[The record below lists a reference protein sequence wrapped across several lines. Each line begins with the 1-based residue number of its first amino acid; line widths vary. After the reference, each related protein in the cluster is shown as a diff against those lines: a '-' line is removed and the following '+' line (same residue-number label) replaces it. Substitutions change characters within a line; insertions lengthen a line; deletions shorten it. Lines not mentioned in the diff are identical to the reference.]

1 MDSNRFTRGT
11 KLWLAAHALGIAAWL
26 YVASPLWRH
35 AGVGGCYDAGDA
47 FYALAYPIPLLC
59 LGAGG
64 GLVGWLVV
72 VMQRRQPHRKAR
84 LLASSMAVA
93 AWIVAVVV
101 AIALIRLEGA
111 PPC

>member
-1 MDSNRFTRGT
+1 VDSNRFTRGT

-72 VMQRRQPHRKAR
+72 VMQRNCGATPEH
-84 LLASSMAVA
+84 LTGGAVGSCP
-93 AWIVAVVV
+93 
-101 AIALIRLEGA
+101 R
-111 PPC
+111 